1 MVEPIQN
8 IINDLIPTVAG
19 LYHRLIL
26 LVGESGSGK
35 TAALHGVAK
44 QHDAE
49 IFNLNLALSYKLLE
63 LTTKQRVLKLPRLLE
78 ETVKDFRGNVF
89 LDNIEILFDKDLKQ
103 DPLRLLQNLS
113 RNRLIIASWNGRYQ
127 GEKLI
132 YAEPDHPEYRIYDSI
147 ETVIVCMNGR
157 TTIDVDKS
165 IN

>member
-8 IINDLIPTVAG
+8 IINELILTVAG

-35 TAALHGVAK
+35 TSALHGVAK

-49 IFNLNLALSYKLLE
+49 IFNLNLNLSYLLLE
-63 LTTKQRVLKLPRLLE
+63 LTMKQRVLQLSTLLE
-78 ETVKDFRGNVF
+78 DILKESQGIIF

-127 GEKLI
+127 GKKLI
-132 YAEPDHPEYRIYDSI
+132 YAEPDHPEYRLYDSI
-147 ETVIVCMNGR
+147 ETVIVCMNGT
-157 TTIDVDKS
+157 TTIDIDKS
-165 IN
+165 LN